1 MPKRAIRLVQLSWRL
16 HHLSPEWLRF
26 EKLDGL
32 MPRNT
37 PEAVDMAQ
45 QYPAG
50 PWFRLMQFDAAQ
62 CGGRRRA

>member
-1 MPKRAIRLVQLSWRL
+1 MPKRAICLVPLSWRL

-45 QYPAG
+45 Q
-50 PWFRLMQFDAAQ
+50 
-62 CGGRRRA
+62 